1 MVAEG
6 TIPPDDFHASV
17 ERIVEVANDQ
27 LEIPADFSD
36 RLDAIAAA
44 MLVDRALL
52 DEVANALTVDNL
64 VLQGPPGTGKTSLAR
79 RIAKAFGVELVV
91 ATAHPEWTTYDL
103 IGRQELRVHDGAEEM
118 VPVNGFFTEAV
129 IRCAGNI
136 VRHQDDENE
145 PQAVWL
151 FIDELNRAHLDRA
164 FGELFTV
171 LGTDGGSAV
180 DLAYQR
186 QGNRSL
192 AVPRRFRIVASLN
205 SIDRQYVNTLSQALR
220 RRFSFVTVDVP
231 PKRPEGSEW
240 SVDPPPGSPLA
251 IAELPMVIKAAA
263 ERIAEKVEGHGAGE
277 NEALLKEKPEPLYE
291 LFELISELRNGDGT
305 ETPYLPI
312 GTATLIDIVELY
324 AAGLIH
330 GGAEPEQRAPVL
342 DWAAAIKLAPL
353 FEAETLDPKLLG
365 SFVDGLAET
374 FRGRFGHELKVVQ
387 AAGLYAVPE

>member
-6 TIPPDDFHASV
+6 TIPPADFHASV
-17 ERIVEVANDQ
+17 ERIIEVADEQ
-27 LEIPADFSD
+27 LEIPEDFSA
-36 RLDAIAAA
+36 RLDTIAAE
-44 MLVDRALL
+44 MLVDRTLL
-52 DEVANALTVDNL
+52 DEVATALTVDNV

-79 RIAKAFGVELVV
+79 RIAKAFGVELLA

-103 IGRQELRVHDGAEEM
+103 IGRQELRIHEGAEEM

-171 LGTDGGSAV
+171 LGTDERAAV
-180 DLAYQR
+180 DLAYQCE
-186 QGNRSL
+186 GNQSL
-192 AVPRRFRIVASLN
+192 AVPSRFRVVASLN

-231 PKRPEGSEW
+231 PRRPDGSEW
-240 SVDPPPGSPLA
+240 SLDPPSGAPLA
-251 IAELPMVIKAAA
+251 IAELPLVVKSAA
-263 ERIAEKVEGHGAGE
+263 ERVAGKVHGQDAEDNEVMLGE
-277 NEALLKEKPEPLYE
+277 NPQPLYE
-291 LFELISELRNGDGT
+291 LFDVVSQLRDGDGV

-324 AAGLIH
+324 AAGAIH
-330 GGAEPEQRAPVL
+330 KGVEPEDRGFVL

-353 FEAETLDPKLLG
+353 FEAETLDPELLG
-365 SFVDGLAET
+365 TFADGLPPT
-374 FRGRFGHELKVVQ
+374 FGGRFRRELEVIQ
-387 AAGLYAVPE
+387 AAGLHAVTE